1 MNRVRSCFIAALLFA
16 LLPGCGGS
24 VPAAAD
30 APAARTDAPSA
41 TTAPALTQARPLA
54 GAGAVAF
61 DTTSATLAWADGE
74 QVHVLNLAGGELTAI
89 AAGATVSDLGYSPQ
103 GDLWIVAGHLERR
116 RGSAVACRSRE
127 TDMQRLLGVDGEGVA
142 AAGYA
147 YSDGIG
153 PVRHQVWLDDACHL
167 QRESTAP
174 LPHETADADAD
185 PGEAPGRA
193 SLQAPR
199 AVPPAWMQRID
210 GGRLHLDHGPA
221 LALPSAPA
229 AVSPDGR
236 WWVFGA
242 PGQRTL
248 WRLSGA
254 H

>member
-1 MNRVRSCFIAALLFA
+1 VHRVRSCFTAALLVA
-16 LLPGCGGS
+16 LLSGCGSG
-24 VPAAAD
+24 VPAAA
-30 APAARTDAPSA
+30 PASKADAPSA
-41 TTAPALTQARPLA
+41 TTSASITQARPLA

-61 DTTSATLAWADGE
+61 DAASATLAWADGE
-74 QVHVLNLAGGELTAI
+74 QVRLLDLAGGEVQTI
-89 AAGATVSDLGYSPQ
+89 AAGAPVSDLGYSPQ
-103 GDLWIVAGHLERR
+103 GDLWIVAGHVERH
-116 RGSAVACRSRE
+116 RGATVACRSDNV
-127 TDMQRLLGVDGEGVA
+127 DMQRLLAVDGEGVA

-153 PVRHQVWLDDACHL
+153 PVRHQVWLDDACRL

-174 LPHETADADAD
+174 LPRETADADAD
-185 PGEAPGRA
+185 SGEAPGRA

-199 AVPPAWMQRID
+199 AVPSVWLRRID
-210 GGRLHLDHGPA
+210 GARLRLDRGPA
-221 LALPSAPA
+221 LALPSTPA

-248 WRLSGA
+248 WRLNGA

>member
-1 MNRVRSCFIAALLFA
+1 MRSCFTAALLIA
-16 LLPGCGGS
+16 LLPGCAGR

-30 APAARTDAPSA
+30 APASTPHASSA
-41 TTAPALTQARPLA
+41 ATSAAITQARPLA

-61 DTTSATLAWADGE
+61 DAASATLAWADGE
-74 QVHVLNLAGGELTAI
+74 QVRVLDLAGGEVHMI
-89 AAGATVSDLGYSPQ
+89 AVGATVSDLGYSPQ
-103 GDLWIVAGHLERR
+103 GDLWIVAGRVERH
-116 RGSAVACRSRE
+116 RGATVACRNGNI
-127 TDMQRLLGVDGEGVA
+127 DMQRLLGVDGEGVA

-147 YSDGIG
+147 YSDGVG
-153 PVRHQVWLDDACHL
+153 PIRHQVWLDDACHL

-174 LPHETADADAD
+174 LPHGISDTDAD

-199 AVPPAWMQRID
+199 GVPPAWLRRID
-210 GGRLHLDHGPA
+210 GAHLRLDRGPA

-236 WWVFGA
+236 WWVFGT